1 MYTPSSQEK
10 EITHMKQ
17 DVSGS
22 LNELQKAANF
32 VLELIYELKAN
43 VLRLHILET
52 ELEDKRLGL

>member
-1 MYTPSSQEK
+1 
-10 EITHMKQ
+10 MKQ